1 MEVLGDPSLLG
12 LYKNDELKLGKIEKS
27 LVKSII
33 NIDHIIGL
41 SISFM
46 NNNNGRILNIGPEMY
61 FTPKNWGKST
71 NVDSSERSF

>member
-61 FTPKNWGKST
+61 FTPKN
-71 NVDSSERSF
+71 